1 MTRIMHENGQLNF
14 SEQPCIQA
22 WDSASMDKHH
32 NVTRCLWPSLS
43 NAFAGGS
50 YKSHAHSCTKS
61 HAFVMQMLAV
71 STQTHNV
78 THVLMC
84 SLVYNRFNS
93 DKCISSGLYA
103 AIFAMLPALMIW
115 ALAACKSRRLACIF
129 IYRVRRVRKWL
140 IRSHRRKRY
149 RFLQSYSECQ
159 LKQSRRTSRIL
170 WCVTYLLIFY
180 MRANF
185 SLERESATS
194 GSWID
199 KRIRW
204 RKRTRKLS
212 QLVKKISRMLDS
224 AIASIF
230 QFKHVSSKIFAEETN
245 QASPTNW
252 TTGHFAAHMIVF
264 AHLNAT
270 ISNPLDALFMAV
282 LIVTISHIMFMFTC
296 RTSRHLIELT
306 SMPLAIVFTM
316 AICILSHVCLH
327 FCEEFREI
335 QRALCHP
342 HMQRSILLL
351 YQIVAFACIVPIQS
365 IAPIHSL
372 PWLALLFSSNYLLL
386 DVIALLSLQ
395 FLLALC
401 GDVHPNPGPC
411 KNNKSKM
418 INRNKKEKL
427 LL

>member
-1 MTRIMHENGQLNF
+1 MHADGQMKSSNQLCT
-14 SEQPCIQA
+14 EA
-22 WDSASMDKHH
+22 LDSASMDKHH
-32 NVTRCLWPSLS
+32 IVMPCPRPSLS
-43 NAFAGGS
+43 NAFAGGIC
-50 YKSHAHSCTKS
+50 KSHAHFCTKS
-61 HAFVMQMLAV
+61 HALVVQMLALLA
-71 STQTHNV
+71 QEQNI
-78 THVLMC
+78 THVLM
-84 SLVYNRFNS
+84 SGLVYNRFTSNS
-93 DKCISSGLYA
+93 CCPSGLYA
-103 AIFAMLPALMIW
+103 TILAMLPALMIW
-115 ALAACKSRRLACIF
+115 ALAACKSRCLACIF
-129 IYRVRRVRKWL
+129 MYKVCRVRKWL

-149 RFLQSYSECQ
+149 CFRQSYSECQ
-159 LKQSRRTSRIL
+159 VKQSRRTSKKL

-194 GSWID
+194 DSWID

-204 RKRTRKLS
+204 RKRTRKLP
-212 QLVKKISRMLDS
+212 QLVKKISKMFDS
-224 AIASIF
+224 AIASILR
-230 QFKHVSSKIFAEETN
+230 FKHLSSKILAEETN
-245 QASPTNW
+245 KASPTNW
-252 TTGHFAAHMIVF
+252 TTGHFFTHMIVF

-282 LIVTISHIMFMFTC
+282 LIVTFSHTMFMFTY
-296 RTSRHLIELT
+296 RTSRHLIELI

-327 FCEEFREI
+327 FCEEFRDI

-351 YQIVAFACIVPIQS
+351 YQIVAFACIIPIQS

-411 KNNKSKM
+411 KNNKSRM
-418 INRNKKEKL
+418 IN
-427 LL
+427 